1 MCSTVGVCEAEYI
14 ANGSLNSAV
23 SGQAWARL
31 ELLQQVG
38 AWMASNHILREQNRP
53 IVNDNDFKK
62 RALHG
67 LLIKTCEARVQLI

>member
-1 MCSTVGVCEAEYI
+1 
-14 ANGSLNSAV
+14 
-23 SGQAWARL
+23 
-31 ELLQQVG
+31 
-38 AWMASNHILREQNRP
+38 MASNHILREQNRP